1 MRLLDLWNCCSLHI
15 MLSDVFG
22 AELCYAALVHMV
34 GADLILV
41 FLNLILCA
49 VKCTLFC
56 ILCLHFIVNSL
67 LFSAFVENVFKVWTK
82 LGFHSCACFWN
93 IRRML
98 MTWKTSCISFN
109 SIFGIFF
116 QLSEFYNKDPFVI
129 PLSVPWLQPRSAE
142 KKGR

>member
-1 MRLLDLWNCCSLHI
+1 MRLLDLWNCCSVHI

-56 ILCLHFIVNSL
+56 ILCLHFYS
-67 LFSAFVENVFKVWTK
+67 K
-82 LGFHSCACFWN
+82 L
-93 IRRML
+93 
-98 MTWKTSCISFN
+98 
-109 SIFGIFF
+109 
-116 QLSEFYNKDPFVI
+116 PPV
-129 PLSVPWLQPRSAE
+129 
-142 KKGR
+142 

>member
-1 MRLLDLWNCCSLHI
+1 

-56 ILCLHFIVNSL
+56 ILCLHFYS
-67 LFSAFVENVFKVWTK
+67 K
-82 LGFHSCACFWN
+82 L
-93 IRRML
+93 
-98 MTWKTSCISFN
+98 
-109 SIFGIFF
+109 
-116 QLSEFYNKDPFVI
+116 PPV
-129 PLSVPWLQPRSAE
+129 
-142 KKGR
+142 

>member
-1 MRLLDLWNCCSLHI
+1 

-56 ILCLHFIVNSL
+56 ILCLHFYSKLPPSCLVLLLKMFSQSL
-67 LFSAFVENVFKVWTK
+67 N
-82 LGFHSCACFWN
+82 
-93 IRRML
+93 
-98 MTWKTSCISFN
+98 
-109 SIFGIFF
+109 
-116 QLSEFYNKDPFVI
+116 
-129 PLSVPWLQPRSAE
+129 
-142 KKGR
+142 